1 MVVELHVNV
10 SNEMLE
16 VQAGKTILIFTQ
28 AASDFDGAYHFAFN
42 IPENQ
47 FGVAKEW
54 ISSRISLLHDETGKE
69 DFESANWNS
78 HSIYF
83 KDTAG
88 KALLFLLPPKFQK
101 YRICVV
107 CNSQDFKHSED
118 RVL

>member
-54 ISSRISLLHDETGKE
+54 ISSRIPLLHDETGKE

-88 KALLFLLPPKFQK
+88 KVLEFIARDSFKK
-101 YRICVV
+101 VV
-107 CNSQDFKHSED
+107 FGEFYSSQIF
-118 RVL
+118 